1 MQLNWQLNNM
11 GNFSF
16 TADQQAAIDS
26 NSNMVITACP
36 GSGKTTVIAE
46 KIRNE
51 VSELPSYRGIIGIT
65 FTVKASKE
73 LKQRCKQNACDTKA
87 SFFGTIDHFC
97 LSEIIFPFF
106 ARVID
111 RKKRSLECI
120 QEKDIP
126 QSIKDKLTSIIE
138 YEEDITSTLFNLFA
152 EDIKVLFDHGYIILE
167 LLGVIATHILN
178 ESHACQRYFIAKY
191 CSVYI
196 DEYQDSSE
204 PQHTLFLKLLELGL
218 VGVAVGDVQQSIYAW
233 RGSKPEFINELT
245 NKPDVFE
252 HHIVNIN
259 HRCHP
264 SITNYSKRLYEPDCD
279 LLPTDE
285 IRLYKRSYN
294 GTQVDV
300 AAKINESIKL
310 VMQSGCAH
318 SYSDIGVLVRNN
330 ISLEFLENA
339 LDVPFR
345 IFDEDPLAV
354 RNTNVCNLFAHLLR
368 FRFDDKH
375 RLSDVIE
382 FLERLSNIRLNK
394 LASTRKTILQVSGKD
409 REDLSASVIQV
420 AENLLSL
427 TIKESD
433 KALIEKICLESRLL
447 KHYKPI
453 NEDEVQVM
461 TLHKSKGLEFEVVY
475 HLDLYDWV
483 HPKRKFVQGCYDVVY
498 DNWEQELNL
507 HFVGITRAKN
517 YCVLVTSNS
526 RLNGNYD
533 VKQGNP
539 SQFLSLPGLDGLY
552 L

>member
-1 MQLNWQLNNM
+1 MS
-11 GNFSF
+11 SF
-16 TADQQAAIDS
+16 PFTVDQQAAIDS
-26 NSNMVITACP
+26 NANMVITACP
-36 GSGKTTVIAE
+36 SGKTTVIAE

-51 VSELPSYRGIIGIT
+51 VSDLPSYRGIIGIT

-73 LKQRCKQNACDTKA
+73 LKQRCKRNACDTKA

-111 RKKRSLECI
+111 RKKRPLECI

-126 QSIKDKLTSIIE
+126 QTVKDKLSVIPTYQGDLS
-138 YEEDITSTLFNLFA
+138 STLFILFA
-152 EDIKVLFDHGYIILE
+152 EDIKILFDHGYIVLE
-167 LLGVIATHILN
+167 LLGVIATHILS

-233 RGSKPEFINELT
+233 RGSNPEFINELT
-245 NKPDVFE
+245 NKPDIFE

-264 SITNYSKRLYEPDCD
+264 SITNYSNRLYKPDCD

-285 IRLYKRSYN
+285 VRVYRHSYN
-294 GTQVDV
+294 GTQVYV
-300 AAKINESIKL
+300 AGKINESIKS
-310 VMQSGCAH
+310 VMQNGCAT
-318 SYSDIGVLVRNN
+318 SYSEIGILVRNN

-375 RLSDVIE
+375 RLNDVIE
-382 FLERLSNIRLNK
+382 FLERLSNIPLKK
-394 LASTRKTILQVSGKD
+394 LALTRKAILQVSGKD
-409 REDLSASVIQV
+409 RENLSASIIQV
-420 AENLLSL
+420 AETLLSL

-433 KALIEKICLESRLL
+433 KALIEKMCLESRLL

-498 DNWEQELNL
+498 DDFEQELNL

-517 YCVLVTSNS
+517 YCVLITSNS

-533 VKQGNP
+533 VKKGNP
-539 SQFLSLPGLDGLY
+539 SQFLSLPGLDGLF

>member
-1 MQLNWQLNNM
+1 MS
-11 GNFSF
+11 NFSF
-16 TADQQAAIDS
+16 TVDQQAAIDS
-26 NSNMVITACP
+26 NANMVITACP

-51 VSELPSYRGIIGIT
+51 VSDLPTYRGIIGIT

-73 LKQRCKQNACDTKA
+73 LKLRCKRNACDTKA

-120 QEKDIP
+120 QYKDLP
-126 QSIKDKLTSIIE
+126 QSIKGELISIPE
-138 YEEDITSTLFNLFA
+138 YEGDRVSTLFNLFA
-152 EDIKVLFDHGYIILE
+152 TEIKILFDHGFVLLE
-167 LLGVIATHILN
+167 LLGVIATHILS

-204 PQHTLFLKLLELGL
+204 PQHVLFLKLLEMGL

-233 RGSKPEFINELT
+233 RGSKPQFINELT
-245 NKPDVFE
+245 NKPDIFE

-264 SITNYSKRLYEPDCD
+264 SIINYSHRLYDPDCD

-285 IRLYKRSYN
+285 IRVYRRSYN

-300 AAKINESIKL
+300 AGEINRSIKFA
-310 VMQSGCAH
+310 MQNGCAN
-318 SYSDIGVLVRNN
+318 SYSDIGVLVRKN

-354 RNTNVCNLFAHLLR
+354 QNTNVCNLFAHLLR

-375 RLSDVIE
+375 RLNDVIE
-382 FLERLSNIRLNK
+382 FLERLSNLPLNK
-394 LASTRKTILQVSGKD
+394 LALTRKTILQVSGKV
-409 REDLSASVIQV
+409 REDLSASIIQV
-420 AENLLSL
+420 AETLLSL

-433 KALIEKICLESRLL
+433 KVLIEKICLESRLL
-447 KHYKPI
+447 KHYKAV

-498 DNWEQELNL
+498 DNWDQELNL

-526 RLNGNYD
+526 RLNGNYE
-533 VKQGNP
+533 VKQGKS
-539 SQFLSLPGLDGLY
+539 SQFLSLPGLDGLFH
-552 L
+552 

>member
-1 MQLNWQLNNM
+1 M
-11 GNFSF
+11 GDFSF
-16 TADQQAAIDS
+16 TTDQQAAIDS
-26 NSNMVITACP
+26 NANMVITACP

-51 VSELPSYRGIIGIT
+51 VTDLPSYRGVIGIT

-73 LKQRCKQNACDTKA
+73 LKQRCKRNACDTKA

-97 LSEIIFPFF
+97 LSEIVFPFF

-111 RKKRSLECI
+111 RKKRPLECI
-120 QEKDIP
+120 QKKDIP
-126 QSIKDKLTSIIE
+126 QSIKDELTSILE
-138 YEEDITSTLFNLFA
+138 YEGDITSALFNQFA
-152 EDIKVLFDHGYIILE
+152 EDIKVLFDHGYIVLE
-167 LLGVIATHILN
+167 LLGVIATHILS
-178 ESHACQRYFIAKY
+178 ESPACQSYFIAKY
-191 CSVYI
+191 CSIYI

-233 RGSKPEFINELT
+233 RGSNPEFINELT
-245 NKPDVFE
+245 NKKDIFE

-279 LLPTDE
+279 LLPADE
-285 IRLYKRSYN
+285 IRVYRRSYI

-300 AAKINESIKL
+300 ADKINESIKL
-310 VMQSGCAH
+310 AMQNGCAN
-318 SYSDIGVLVRNN
+318 SYSDIGILVRNN
-330 ISLEFLENA
+330 ISLEFLENG

-354 RNTNVCNLFAHLLR
+354 RNTNICNLLAHLLK

-375 RLSDVIE
+375 RLNDVIE
-382 FLERLSNIRLNK
+382 FLERLSNIPLNK
-394 LASTRKTILQVSGKD
+394 LALTRKTILQVSGKD
-409 REDLSASVIQV
+409 REDLSASIIQV
-420 AENLLSL
+420 AETLLSL

-483 HPKRKFVQGCYDVVY
+483 HPKRKYVQGCYDVVY
-498 DNWEQELNL
+498 DDFEQELNL

-539 SQFLSLPGLDGLY
+539 SQFLSLPGLDGLFH
-552 L
+552 